1 MFSLFSAIA
10 RCIRRYFFAFCG
22 RVRRCSYWALKKHSF
37 YFATWAGK
45 YEQKC
50 LFVGGNWYGWH
61 QTHTRLLYTYQT
73 HTRLLGFWRDL
84 VANTYAFVVQKP
96 NTYAFAVLY
105 TRTKHNPHT
114 FHTHSTHSTHT
125 YALAPRSLANTYAFV
140 VSRHQTHTRLSFPGT
155 KHIRVWRSFQ
165 ICQANTYAFVVKL
178 EQIGPKFPKPTRPNR
193 NPSNGCRRTF
203 FVWEQ
208 QQLCFD
214 KSVWW
219 PWVEN
224 ACKILQRSPK
234 AYIFYPKQHET
245 KKRIMKVNSYN
256 FLLSP
261 F

>member
-96 NTYAFAVLY
+96 STYAFAVIY

-114 FHTHSTHSTHT
+114 FHTHMRLSPV
-125 YALAPRSLANTYAFV
+125 AQ
-140 VSRHQTHTRLSFPGT
+140 QTHTRLSCLGT
-155 KHIRVWRSFQ
+155 KQIRVCRFQ
-165 ICQANTYAFVVKL
+165 APNTYVFGGLFKYVK
-178 EQIGPKFPKPTRPNR
+178 QTHT
-193 NPSNGCRRTF
+193 C
-203 FVWEQ
+203 
-208 QQLCFD
+208 
-214 KSVWW
+214 
-219 PWVEN
+219 
-224 ACKILQRSPK
+224 
-234 AYIFYPKQHET
+234 
-245 KKRIMKVNSYN
+245 
-256 FLLSP
+256 LL
-261 F
+261 